1 MAAVNLITFM
11 HETINTVILS
21 MESRYLNI
29 FQYKFCLFYIAL
41 FRSFNYF
48 WTIDGYFGNGH
59 AFFFSFQIKGFG
71 MRIMN
76 FFSFLRSILQVRIFI
91 CMRSASLV
99 AK

>member
-29 FQYKFCLFYIAL
+29 FQYKFCLFYIVL

-59 AFFFSFQIKGFG
+59 AFFF
-71 MRIMN
+71 
-76 FFSFLRSILQVRIFI
+76 FLF
-91 CMRSASLV
+91 
-99 AK
+99 K